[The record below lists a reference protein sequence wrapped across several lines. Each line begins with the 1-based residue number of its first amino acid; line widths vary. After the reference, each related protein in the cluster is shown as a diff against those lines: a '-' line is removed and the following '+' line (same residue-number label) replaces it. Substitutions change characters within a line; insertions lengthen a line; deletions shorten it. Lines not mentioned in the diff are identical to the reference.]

1 MFPIRTILHQLT
13 TDESRA
19 LLADHEPPCIS
30 LYQPTHRRHLDHRQD
45 AIRFSNLLRE
55 MELSLLQ
62 KYPTREV
69 GPLLEPFQ
77 ALGEDAEFWNHTLDG
92 LAVFGSADTFRVF
105 TLQRTVPELAIVAE
119 SFHTKPLVRM
129 LQSADRYQVLGLNR
143 HEAHLYEG
151 NRDTLDEVELAEGV
165 PRTIE
170 EALGED
176 VTDPHLTAAS
186 YNAAGGRGGFH
197 ATPTMHH
204 GHGGKKDEV
213 GIDNDRFFRA
223 IDRAVLEHH
232 SRPSGLPLVLAAL
245 PQHHDLFRKVSH
257 NPFLLADGIGLD
269 PNSISPERLRE
280 EAWRTV
286 EPQYLQRLAKLVG
299 NFEEAQSKY
308 LGSADLTDV
317 AQALIAGRVETLMIE
332 SGRQIPGT
340 IDPLSGRVEFA
351 DLSHSEVD
359 DLLDD
364 LAELAW
370 KKGGDVL
377 VVPAEQMPSDTG
389 VVAIYRF

>member
-1 MFPIRTILHQLT
+1 MPQLT
-13 TDESRA
+13 TDEFRA
-19 LLADHEPPCIS
+19 LLAEHEPPCIS

-45 AIRFSNLLRE
+45 SIRFRNLLSE
-55 MELSLLQ
+55 IESSLRV
-62 KYPTREV
+62 KFASHEV
-69 GPLLEPFQ
+69 GSLIEPFR

-105 TLQRTVPELAIVAE
+105 TLQRPVPEFAVVAE
-119 SFHTKPLVRM
+119 SFHTKPLVRL

-143 HEAHLYEG
+143 HEAKLYEG

-170 EALGED
+170 EALGEE
-176 VTDPHLTAAS
+176 LTEAHSTVAS
-186 YNAAGGRGGFH
+186 YGGAGGRGGSH
-197 ATPTMHH
+197 GAPSMHH

-213 GIDNDRFFRA
+213 EIDNDRFFRA

-232 SRPSGLPLVLAAL
+232 SRPSGLPLMLAAL
-245 PQHHDLFRKVSH
+245 PQHHDQFQKVSH
-257 NPFLLADGIGLD
+257 NPFLMPDGIGFD
-269 PNSISPERLRE
+269 PSSISGERLRE

-286 EPQYLQRLAKLVG
+286 EPHYQERISKLVSD
-299 NFEEAQSKY
+299 FEEAQSKY

-317 AQALIAGRVETLMIE
+317 AQALIAGRVATLMIE

-340 IDPLSGRVEFA
+340 IDPASGRVEFA
-351 DLSHSEVD
+351 DLSHPEVD

-364 LAELAW
+364 LAELAL
-370 KKGGDVL
+370 KKGGDVM